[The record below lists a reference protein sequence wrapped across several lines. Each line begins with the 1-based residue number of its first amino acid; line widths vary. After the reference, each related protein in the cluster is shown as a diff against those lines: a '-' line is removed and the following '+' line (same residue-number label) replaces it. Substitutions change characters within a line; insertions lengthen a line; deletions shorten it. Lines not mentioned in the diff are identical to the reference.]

1 MASFW
6 STSSGEKATGEV
18 KESEGF
24 APLPKDWYKAIFES
38 ATVDEYEG
46 KKKIK
51 FKTRIV
57 GEGLGKNRVMFLGL
71 KCWDE
76 DEKKRDRAIQLM
88 VKVFNTLGVKLP
100 KNEPDDDDLSELADK
115 PLDIHIDTFIPKD
128 GSRPEGYAF
137 IVNVDG
143 KGVQAGAK
151 KEELP
156 PGKKRIDTGIMG
168 HGMPRGSAVVDDDI
182 PF

>member
-6 STSSGEKATGEV
+6 SLTSGEKATGEV
-18 KESEGF
+18 KENEGF
-24 APLPKDWYKAIFES
+24 APLPKDWYKVIFES

-57 GEGLGKNRVMFLGL
+57 GEGVGKNRVMFLGL

-115 PLDIHIDTFIPKD
+115 PLDLHIDTFIPKD

-143 KGVQAGAK
+143 KGTQAGVAAK
-151 KEELP
+151 PASKPTAKPSRE
-156 PGKKRIDTGIMG
+156 PGMDE
-168 HGMPRGSAVVDDDI
+168 DDDSDI

>member
-6 STSSGEKATGEV
+6 SVSSGEKATGEV

-24 APLPKDWYKAIFES
+24 APLPKAWYKSIFES
-38 ATVDEYEG
+38 VTIDEYEG

-57 GEGLGKNRVMFLGL
+57 GEGVGKNRVMFLGL
-71 KCWDE
+71 KCWDD

-88 VKVFNTLGVKLP
+88 VKVFNTLGVNLP

-151 KEELP
+151 AATAAKKPAPAAKEY
-156 PGKKRIDTGIMG
+156 M
-168 HGMPRGSAVVDDDI
+168 ADDPDSEI